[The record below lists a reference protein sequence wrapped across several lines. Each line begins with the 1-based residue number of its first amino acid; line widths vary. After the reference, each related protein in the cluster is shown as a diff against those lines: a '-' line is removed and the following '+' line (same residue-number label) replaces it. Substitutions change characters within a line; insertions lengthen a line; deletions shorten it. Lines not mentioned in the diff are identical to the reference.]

1 MHQFDKVEQFC
12 ITTPDKSWDMQK
24 EMCALSEQ
32 FYQSLGLAY
41 RVVNIVSGELNNAAA
56 KKVCARQ
63 GDAVESVSTNI
74 THPF

>member
-24 EMCALSEQ
+24 EMCDLSEQ
-32 FYQSLGLAY
+32 FYKSLGLAY

-56 KKVCARQ
+56 KKVCTCQ
-63 GDAVESVSTNI
+63 TSTAA
-74 THPF
+74 

>member
-1 MHQFDKVEQFC
+1 
-12 ITTPDKSWDMQK
+12 MQK